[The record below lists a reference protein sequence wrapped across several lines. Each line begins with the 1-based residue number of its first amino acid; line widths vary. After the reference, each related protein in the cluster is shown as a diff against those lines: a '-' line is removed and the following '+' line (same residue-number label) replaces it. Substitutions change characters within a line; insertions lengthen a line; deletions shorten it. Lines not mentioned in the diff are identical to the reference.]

1 TGRTNDETNG
11 AQGFLVEEMAPPP
24 VGELLVGL
32 RRDPVYGI
40 SLTVGSGGV
49 TAELLG
55 DVATLV
61 LPVGRDEIRAA
72 IDGLRLAPLLN
83 GYRGRAAADLEA
95 AVDAIAAM
103 AAIPEPA
110 YRQVLQ
116 TLVTFNRRGDQH
128 RLTCPCCLIAVGE
141 DDNSPARVMAKMA
154 GGLAHA
160 TFHIVETA
168 GHLVNSEAGVEC
180 NAIIDRF
187 LDGVQAQT
195 ESF

>member
-1 TGRTNDETNG
+1 MRALAAEAIPAVLGPDVDSAT
-11 AQGFLVEEMAPPP
+11 
-24 VGELLVGL
+24 
-32 RRDPVYGI
+32 RD
-40 SLTVGSGGV
+40 
-49 TAELLG
+49 
-55 DVATLV
+55 
-61 LPVGRDEIRAA
+61 
-72 IDGLRLAPLLN
+72 
-83 GYRGRAAADLEA
+83 
-95 AVDAIAAM
+95 DAIAAM
-103 AAIPEPA
+103 AAIPESA
-110 YRQVLQ
+110 YRQVLT
-116 TLVTFNRRGDQH
+116 TLVSFNRRADQH
-128 RLTCPCCLIAVGE
+128 RITCPCLLIAGGK